1 MSLLRLIEKHLIKE
15 VALWLAK
22 EKVKAAVKAERRA
35 NSMRKYPKQFYDHL
49 AHYGVL
55 GMKWGVR
62 KNPERAYGKAKSK
75 ALKLKNRSA
84 KLDSKLAKTNK
95 KLDKVT
101 RKADRYDGDDN
112 PYTTKKSQ
120 LEDKS
125 KNLASKARAANEK
138 KNKWADAM
146 DKAFGKIDIDSLSE
160 ADIAAGKEY
169 VNYILALQSSAAAN
183 RYLNSIR

>member
-1 MSLLRLIEKHLIKE
+1 MNKDE
-15 VALWLAK
+15 
-22 EKVKAAVKAERRA
+22 
-35 NSMRKYPKQFYDHL
+35 YL

-62 KNPERAYGKAKSK
+62 RDPERAYGKAKSK

-101 RKADRYDGDDN
+101 RKADRYDSDDEN
-112 PYTTKKSQ
+112 PYLDKKKR
-120 LEDKS
+120 LEDRS
-125 KNLASKARAANEK
+125 ENLASKSRTANEK
-138 KNKWADAM
+138 KNKWANAM
-146 DKAFGKIDIDSLSE
+146 DRTFGKIDIDSLSE

-169 VNYILALQSSAAAN
+169 VNYILALQSSEVAN
-183 RYLNSIR
+183 RYLRSVR

>member
-1 MSLLRLIEKHLIKE
+1 M
-15 VALWLAK
+15 
-22 EKVKAAVKAERRA
+22 
-35 NSMRKYPKQFYDHL
+35 NQDKYL

-101 RKADRYDGDDN
+101 RKADRYDGDDD
-112 PYTTKKSQ
+112 PYSTKKSQ

-125 KNLASKARAANEK
+125 KNLASKAHAANEK

-146 DKAFGKIDIDSLSE
+146 DKTFGKIDIDSLSE

-169 VNYILALQSSAAAN
+169 VNYILALQSSQAAN